1 MTQQLKAPAL
11 VLGTPASAQ
20 EGTYQRLIE
29 ELEKSRVVEKMMVDR
44 LVEGGMSL
52 LFLDSLQMCSGV
64 ADYMRCVRV
73 NSDDAGSCELW
84 HYLCCARSE
93 RLEFTGFELV
103 FAATS
108 ARQGSLD

>member
-29 ELEKSRVVEKMMVDR
+29 ELEKSRVVEKMMFDR

-52 LFLDSLQMCSGV
+52 LFLDSLQMCDF

-73 NSDDAGSCELW
+73 NSDNAGSCELW
-84 HYLCCARSE
+84 HYLCCACSE

-108 ARQGSLD
+108 TR